1 MHPSLPQH
9 RSAMSEPRPAT
20 PKNAQKCPAALL
32 RDLRGAA
39 ALLALDEVYLSK
51 GAKVDQ
57 QQVMMSDNFHGNE
70 SKGVLSTLKKLCY
83 GKEAFEN
90 LFDFQSVPSGTVI
103 YTKQHISADG
113 IIYLVISENK

>member
-1 MHPSLPQH
+1 
-9 RSAMSEPRPAT
+9 MSEPRPAT

-39 ALLALDEVYLSK
+39 ALLALNEVYLRK

-70 SKGVLSTLKKLCY
+70 AKGVLSTLKNYATAKRRL
-83 GKEAFEN
+83 KTSSISS
-90 LFDFQSVPSGTVI
+90 LFPL
-103 YTKQHISADG
+103 AR
-113 IIYLVISENK
+113 